1 MELEVGLTTPSPRP
15 PPSSPAV
22 LREVMTPK
30 SGQSAHS
37 MSLAKA
43 RLMILNW
50 KNENTLSVRRMG
62 YKTEAAGCHP
72 RTTRM
77 KPV

>member
-15 PPSSPAV
+15 LPSSPAV
-22 LREVMTPK
+22 LREGMTPK
-30 SGQSAHS
+30 SGQSAYS

-50 KNENTLSVRRMG
+50 KNENTL
-62 YKTEAAGCHP
+62 C
-72 RTTRM
+72 
-77 KPV
+77 